1 MGQCL
6 LAQVAGRSILTWR
19 RVDMPGKAGY
29 AALNFQTDLL
39 GNLYQG
45 MSRLSDWQRTGLIVS
60 ILAALISICAAI
72 WTINIQKQSAAE
84 LARLKTVGGLDT
96 KSVEFAMILLK
107 KPSASVAER
116 RWAVDVLSIAERVPM
131 SGTRRQ
137 QIARSGRPLAEIGKF
152 IPEAK
157 ELNDK
162 LEAVPFWLDLAAD
175 VIDII
180 DVLPSVG
187 DAASD
192 ALNGGLLDLQNL
204 TAP

>member
-1 MGQCL
+1 
-6 LAQVAGRSILTWR
+6 
-19 RVDMPGKAGY
+19 
-29 AALNFQTDLL
+29 
-39 GNLYQG
+39 

-84 LARLKTVGGLDT
+84 LARLKTVGGLDM

-107 KPSASVAER
+107 KPRASVAER
-116 RWAVDVLSIAERVPM
+116 RWAVDVLSIAEKVPM

-137 QIARSGRPLAEIGKF
+137 QIARSGRPLAEIGQF

-175 VIDII
+175 VIDVI
-180 DVLPSVG
+180 DILPSAG

-192 ALNGGLLDLQNL
+192 AFDGGLLNLQTL

>member
-1 MGQCL
+1 
-6 LAQVAGRSILTWR
+6 
-19 RVDMPGKAGY
+19 MPGKAGY
-29 AALNFQTDLL
+29 AALKLQPDAL
-39 GNLYQG
+39 GNLNQG
-45 MSRLSDWQRTGLIVS
+45 MSRLFDWQRTGLIVS
-60 ILAALISICAAI
+60 ILAAFISICAAV

-84 LARLKTVGGLDT
+84 LARLKSVGGLDT

-107 KPSASVAER
+107 KPNASVAER
-116 RWAVDVLSIAERVPM
+116 RWAVDVLSIAEKVPM

-157 ELNDK
+157 ALNDK
-162 LEAVPFWLDLAAD
+162 LETIPFWLDLAAD
-175 VIDII
+175 VIDVI

-192 ALNGGLLDLQNL
+192 ALEGGLLDLPVL
-204 TAP
+204 GAP